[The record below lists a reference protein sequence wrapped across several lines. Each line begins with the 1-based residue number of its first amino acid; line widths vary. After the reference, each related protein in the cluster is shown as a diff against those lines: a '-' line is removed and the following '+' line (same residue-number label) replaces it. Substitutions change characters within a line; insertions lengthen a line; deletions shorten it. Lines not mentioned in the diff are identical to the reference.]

1 MRQASRLDD
10 AYVLDYVA
18 GHKNESGIIYCA
30 TRKNVDAV
38 FEKTCGGG
46 IAVTK
51 YHAGLGNVERQQN
64 QEDFIYERS
73 LVMVATNAF
82 GMGIDK
88 SDMFA
93 MSFITICPQSIE
105 KLLSGSGAR
114 RARRG
119 TVGVYF
125 AVFGTGFGD

>member
-1 MRQASRLDD
+1 MRMFWIMWQGTRMRAGLSTVQRGKMWTLCLKRL
-10 AYVLDYVA
+10 AA
-18 GHKNESGIIYCA
+18 E
-30 TRKNVDAV
+30 
-38 FEKTCGGG
+38 G

-93 MSFITICPQSIE
+93 MSFITICP
-105 KLLSGSGAR
+105 R
-114 RARRG
+114 
-119 TVGVYF
+119 V
-125 AVFGTGFGD
+125 